1 MLRFTLHRLLLLA
14 PVLIAVS
21 ILVFAMM
28 AMVGGDPA
36 RVILGAQATDERVE
50 ELRRAMAL
58 DEPLPAQ
65 YFNWIGNA
73 LRGDLGRAYSLERP
87 VLDEVR
93 ERLGP
98 TLLLAG
104 TAFLICSIAGLAAG
118 AWMAARQGGGGDRVL
133 SVLVAVGISTPSFWL
148 GLVLI
153 LAFAVRFPLLP
164 AGGMQSVMPLHHTLD
179 ILKHLLLPA
188 MTLGLVATGI
198 VARLM
203 RSQMLDVLRQDFIR
217 TARAKGV
224 PEPRVIRRHAFKN
237 ALANMTSVLG
247 VQAGFVIGG
256 AVYVETIFQW
266 PGIGRMLVDAI
277 ATRDLL
283 LVQGGV
289 LVVTFCYILV
299 NLLADL
305 AQHALDPRLRETP

>member
-1 MLRFTLHRLLLLA
+1 MLRATIHRLLLLV

-36 RVILGAQATDERVE
+36 RVILGAQATEERVT

-58 DEPLPAQ
+58 DEPLPVQ
-65 YFNWIGNA
+65 YGTWIGNA
-73 LRGDLGRAYSLERP
+73 VRGDLGRSYSLERP
-87 VLDEVR
+87 VMDEIR
-93 ERLGP
+93 DRIGP

-104 TAFLICSIAGLAAG
+104 SAFLFCSVVGLATG
-118 AWMAARQGGGGDRVL
+118 AWMAARQGSRGDRVL

-153 LAFAVRFPLLP
+153 LVFAVKLQLLP
-164 AGGMQSVMPLHHTLD
+164 AGGMGSVVALHALPD
-179 ILKHLLLPA
+179 LLRHLWLPA
-188 MTLGLVATGI
+188 LTLGVVATGI

-224 PEPRVIRRHAFKN
+224 PEHRVIRRHAFRN
-237 ALANMTSVLG
+237 ALGNMTSVLG

-277 ATRDLL
+277 SARDLL

-289 LVVTFCYILV
+289 LVVTLGYILI

-305 AQHALDPRLRETP
+305 AQHAIDPRLRDKS